1 MEQTTQRVLRK
12 LVHEIVSDGASNWG
26 GWQGGFPG
34 SGSPLKGMKGGGDVG
49 KNQKYRDVQ
58 RKPKRT
64 NASWQVGGSFKLSG
78 KKTKVIQSPILK
90 QSENKIDSK
99 NPTVAP
105 TDMPPKKGQT
115 VKQVK
120 EAFAEL
126 AIQNDRRRLQEGS
139 VSTDPE
145 AGKPVLKK
153 GFAAMRSAV
162 AHQTIPKVRGDTGV
176 VHAVANIGRRIFSN
190 LKSAVTSKPAGQQ
203 PEIIHA
209 HAHPNS
215 DKHEVGYDAGNN
227 AFVRQKGANTWA
239 KYKKPPK
246 DAAGRSP
253 TQKQQKQADLDAS
266 NAKFDAWKK
275 KKGDMA
281 RVFKQANDM
290 GLDHDIP
297 TPYKS
302 FKARQASKERLKN
315 PLKQPNDTAPE
326 TPAAPNT
333 NTWTASKPRVRVKVV
348 SQRAEDFRNEWDRM
362 PLSELHDQLTMFKKP
377 SFKMP
382 KLGNRKFT
390 EDAPTDNVGSGNI
403 SGFDPILSASVL
415 KRRKKSK

>member
-1 MEQTTQRVLRK
+1 MKQTTQRVLRR
-12 LVHEIVSDGASNWG
+12 LVHELAAVGVGDSASNWG
-26 GWQGGFPG
+26 GWWGGG
-34 SGSPLKGMKGGGDVG
+34 ATTGNPLKGMKGGGKDDVG
-49 KNQKYRDVQ
+49 RIPKYQDVK
-58 RKPKRT
+58 RK
-64 NASWQVGGSFKLSG
+64 NASWQRGQGALKLSG
-78 KKTKVIQSPILK
+78 KKTKVIQSPTLK

-115 VKQVK
+115 VRQVK
-120 EAFAEL
+120 ENLVAL
-126 AIQNDRRRLQEGS
+126 AVQRYRARLQEDS
-139 VSTDPE
+139 ATNPE

-162 AHQTIPKVRGDTGV
+162 THQTIPKVRADTGV
-176 VHAVANIGRRIFSN
+176 VHAVAQLGRRAFDN
-190 LKSAVTSKPAGQQ
+190 LKSAMTNKPEKIAAEKPA
-203 PEIIHA
+203 
-209 HAHPNS
+209 
-215 DKHEVGYDAGNN
+215 
-227 AFVRQKGANTWA
+227 
-239 KYKKPPK
+239 KPP
-246 DAAGRSP
+246 
-253 TQKQQKQADLDAS
+253 TQAQQKQADLDAS

-275 KKGDMA
+275 HKGDMA

-290 GLDHDIP
+290 GLDHDIQ

-315 PLKQPNDTAPE
+315 PLKQPNDTSA
-326 TPAAPNT
+326 AAPTT

-348 SQRAEDFRNEWDRM
+348 SQRVENFRDEWDRVS
-362 PLSELHDQLTMFKKP
+362 LAELHDQLTMFKKP

-390 EDAPTDNVGSGNI
+390 EDAPTNNVGSGNI